1 MDVYKTLVV
10 VIYIYSTCS
19 WLQQNGELTFDIS
32 LETNYD
38 NISLKAGE
46 YPDIRSLNYANIPI
60 PKTTIRCSPNKNY
73 KHVHDYNKTIY
84 TPGREI
90 SLQHL
95 VSNSVTSAHHS
106 ITRMHCHVKIWC
118 SLS

>member
-46 YPDIRSLNYANIPI
+46 YPDIHSLN
-60 PKTTIRCSPNKNY
+60 
-73 KHVHDYNKTIY
+73 
-84 TPGREI
+84 
-90 SLQHL
+90 
-95 VSNSVTSAHHS
+95 
-106 ITRMHCHVKIWC
+106 
-118 SLS
+118 